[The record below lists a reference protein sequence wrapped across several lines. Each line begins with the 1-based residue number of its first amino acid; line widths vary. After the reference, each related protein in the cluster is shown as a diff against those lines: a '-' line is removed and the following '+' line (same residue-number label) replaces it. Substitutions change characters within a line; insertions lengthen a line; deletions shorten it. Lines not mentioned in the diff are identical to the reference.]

1 MSIERTSIERQSN
14 DAPSSASQPGLAD
27 RPFVKMNGLGNE
39 ILVLDLRANPME
51 VPPAEARAL
60 ARPGVLPF
68 DQAMVL
74 YPARRADTAAFV
86 RILNSDGSE
95 SAACG
100 NGTRCIAA
108 LEFERTGQRHMLFES
123 PAGLL
128 DCTVREDGTV
138 TVDMGAPR
146 LDWADIPLAHA
157 IPDTAALI
165 IPGYEVL
172 GPASFVSMGNPH
184 AVFFV
189 EGVTISEVE
198 RLGAELEHHPLFPQ
212 RVNVSFAHL
221 LTPDHIDLNVW
232 ERGAGRTRA
241 CGTAACATAVAAA
254 RTGRSPRTLRI
265 TLPGGDLTI
274 AWRAEDGHV
283 LMTGPVA
290 HEFDGILTPDML
302 AGAA

>member
-1 MSIERTSIERQSN
+1 M
-14 DAPSSASQPGLAD
+14 LAH

-39 ILVLDLRANPME
+39 ILVLDLRSEPEE
-51 VPPAEARAL
+51 VSAAAARAL

-74 YPARRADTAAFV
+74 YPPERADSAGFV

-95 SAACG
+95 SGACG
-100 NGTRCIAA
+100 NGTRCIAW
-108 LEFERTGQRHMLFES
+108 LESERTGARSIRFES
-123 PAGLL
+123 RAGLL
-128 DCTVREDGTV
+128 DCTIEADGTV

-146 LDWADIPLAHA
+146 LGWEDIPLARPVA
-157 IPDTAALI
+157 DTSATLIEGFAA
-165 IPGYEVL
+165 L

-184 AVFFV
+184 AIFFV
-189 EGVTISEVE
+189 PDADAVEVE
-198 RLGAELEHHPLFPQ
+198 QVGATLEHHPLFPA
-212 RVNVSFAHL
+212 RANISFAQVL
-221 LTPDHIDLNVW
+221 SPDHIRLHVW

-254 RTGRSPRTLRI
+254 RTGRTGRRVRV

-274 AWRAEDGHV
+274 AWRAEDDHV

-290 HEFDGILTPDML
+290 HEFSGLLTPEML
-302 AGAA
+302 AEAA

>member
-1 MSIERTSIERQSN
+1 M
-14 DAPSSASQPGLAD
+14 LAH

-39 ILVLDLRANPME
+39 ILVLDLRADPEE
-51 VPPAEARAL
+51 VPAAAARAL

-74 YPARRADTAAFV
+74 YPPRRDGSAGFV
-86 RILNSDGSE
+86 RILNSDGTE
-95 SAACG
+95 SGACG

-108 LEFERTGQRHMLFES
+108 LEAERTGRSHMLFES
-123 PAGLL
+123 AAGLL
-128 DCTVREDGTV
+128 DCVVEPDGTV

-146 LDWADIPLAHA
+146 LGWGDIPLARPVA
-157 IPDTAALI
+157 DTRSVPIEGFAA
-165 IPGYEVL
+165 L
-172 GPASFVSMGNPH
+172 GPASMVSMGNPH
-184 AVFFV
+184 AIFFV
-189 EGVTISEVE
+189 PDAGAVDVE
-198 RLGAELEHHPLFPQ
+198 QLGATLEHHPLFPE
-212 RVNVSFAHL
+212 RANISFAQIL
-221 LTPDHIDLNVW
+221 PSEAGGMDHILLHVW

-254 RTGRSPRTLRI
+254 RTGRTGRTVRV

-274 AWRAEDGHV
+274 AWRESDDHV

-290 HEFDGILTPDML
+290 HEFSGTLTAEML